1 MGILYFFLFLVAA
14 AILIVPFVILDR
26 QKSHKADLDRL
37 SDDVNELDNKLL
49 FILKHM
55 ATKYDL
61 SQLQLKKSLASEPEP
76 ISVESKI
83 QADKDILP
91 PEPEIIKPQP
101 VTTAPVT
108 EPAIVAEQIEQ
119 EQTIEVPIAESQLE
133 EKIVSEDAVKEDIE
147 VMEEHTYAAAELSK
161 EEPKVVSEPIEQPVE
176 DTFFQQVM
184 QPFAEQIKQQ
194 DIPPADRHPYPYQ
207 VVEDAEDAEKSFVER
222 VFGGN
227 LLAKIGIVTLVLG
240 IGFFVKYAIDQ
251 GWINEVARVAIGLAV
266 GGAIIAIAHKLK
278 EKYNVFSSILVGGG
292 ISVFYITITLAFRE
306 YEIFSQP
313 VAFVLLIIVTIFSVI
328 LSLLYN
334 RQELAIFSLVGGVLA
349 PLMVSTGEGNYI
361 VLFSYMLILN
371 TGMLIISLKKN
382 WKIVNIIAYVA
393 SLLFFWVWLIAKFEI
408 EYLGASIF
416 AVLFFAQFYALAI
429 IKHLREGHQM
439 SIFQAVLIL
448 TNNLSVLL
456 ALMYILNDYTPDLRG
471 VATLLLAA
479 VNAVI
484 MMTLFRQTKVDRNLI
499 YLIIAVVMSFV
510 SLSIPIQLKGHI
522 ITMFW
527 AAETVLLLWLW
538 QKTKIQVFYIGFLAL
553 SILSLVSYGMDLTDG
568 YTYYFGGEALSMF
581 SNKMFVTGVMM
592 VLSFGASLFLLSKEK
607 DDELAKHKNIAVF
620 FRFMFIMLLFIVP
633 YLEINYQLDMRVDVE
648 YSDSFRYLVL
658 ATYATLFVSG
668 LSLAYRKQIGSVGYV
683 FLLIA
688 TALYASAYVL
698 LAIDLRADIFRF
710 ETYPASYFLVHFLS
724 LPAIA
729 SIVYVLAKNIK
740 ERGALTFLSW
750 ILVILST
757 IILSVELDHIV
768 IMLFGNVDNYY
779 SLLADTHTFGYP
791 ILWGLVAM
799 MLMFWGL
806 KGKEVVLRKIS
817 LIAFVII
824 IAKFYLLDV
833 WLMSNLSQVGKIV
846 SFVILGVI
854 LLVVS
859 FIQQKIKVLVQK
871 DEAVEE
877 EKEIQE

>member
-61 SQLQLKKSLASEPEP
+61 SQLQLKKSVAPEPEP
-76 ISVESKI
+76 ISEESQI
-83 QADKDILP
+83 QADKDVLP
-91 PEPEIIKPQP
+91 PEAEMIKPQSA
-101 VTTAPVT
+101 TTAPVA
-108 EPAIVAEQIEQ
+108 EPAIGAEKIEQ
-119 EQTIEVPIAESQLE
+119 EQTVEVPIAESQLE
-133 EKIVSEDAVKEDIE
+133 EKVVAEDPVKEDVGAI
-147 VMEEHTYAAAELSK
+147 EEHTYAAAELPK
-161 EEPKVVSEPIEQPVE
+161 EEPKVVSEPIEQPVQ
-176 DTFFQQVM
+176 DPFFQQVM
-184 QPFAEQIKQQ
+184 QPFTEQIKQN

-278 EKYNVFSSILVGGG
+278 EKYSVFSSILVGGG

-313 VAFVLLIIVTIFSVI
+313 VAFALLIIVTIFSVV

-393 SLLFFWVWLIAKFEI
+393 SLLFFWVWLVVKFET
-408 EYLGASIF
+408 EYLGASVF
-416 AVLFFAQFYALAI
+416 AVLFFAQFYTLAI

-471 VATLLLAA
+471 VATLLLAV

-484 MMTLFRQTKVDRNLI
+484 MISLFRQTKVDRNLI

-510 SLSIPIQLKGHI
+510 SLSIPIQLKGHV

-538 QKTKIQVFYIGFLAL
+538 QKSKIQVFYIGFLAL

-581 SNKMFVTGVMM
+581 SNKMFVTGVVMTF
-592 VLSFGASLFLLSKEK
+592 SFGASLFLLSKEK
-607 DDELAKHKNIAVF
+607 DDEFAKHKNIAVF
-620 FRFMFIMLLFIVP
+620 FRFMFITLLFIVP

-658 ATYATLFVSG
+658 ATYTTLFVSG

-688 TALYASAYVL
+688 TVLYASVYVL

-710 ETYPASYFLVHFLS
+710 ETYPAFYFLVHFLS

-779 SLLADTHTFGYP
+779 SLLDDTHTFGYP

-799 MLMFWGL
+799 MLMLWGL

-817 LIAFVII
+817 LISFALIVV
-824 IAKFYLLDV
+824 KFYAYDV
-833 WLMSNLSQVGKIV
+833 WLMSQVGMIV

-859 FIQQKIKVLVQK
+859 FMQQKIKVLVQK
-871 DEAVEE
+871 DEPV
-877 EKEIQE
+877 

>member
-61 SQLQLKKSLASEPEP
+61 SQLQLKKSVAPEPEP
-76 ISVESKI
+76 ISEESQI
-83 QADKDILP
+83 QADKDVLP
-91 PEPEIIKPQP
+91 PEAEMIKPQSA
-101 VTTAPVT
+101 TTAPVA
-108 EPAIVAEQIEQ
+108 EPAIGAEKIEQ
-119 EQTIEVPIAESQLE
+119 EQTVEVPIAESQLE
-133 EKIVSEDAVKEDIE
+133 EKVVAEDPVKEDVGAI
-147 VMEEHTYAAAELSK
+147 EEHTYAAAELPK
-161 EEPKVVSEPIEQPVE
+161 EEPKVVSEPIEQPVQ
-176 DTFFQQVM
+176 DPFFQQVM
-184 QPFAEQIKQQ
+184 QPFTEQIKQN

-278 EKYNVFSSILVGGG
+278 EKYSVFSSILVGGG

-313 VAFVLLIIVTIFSVI
+313 VAFALLIIVTIFSVV

-393 SLLFFWVWLIAKFEI
+393 SLLFFWVWLVAKFET
-408 EYLGASIF
+408 EYLGASVF
-416 AVLFFAQFYALAI
+416 AVLFFAQFYTLAI

-471 VATLLLAA
+471 VATLLLAV

-484 MMTLFRQTKVDRNLI
+484 MSSLFRQTKVDRNLI

-510 SLSIPIQLKGHI
+510 SLSIPIQLKGHV

-538 QKTKIQVFYIGFLAL
+538 QKSKIQVFYIGFLAL

-581 SNKMFVTGVMM
+581 SNKMFVTGVVMT
-592 VLSFGASLFLLSKEK
+592 LSFGASLFLLSKEK
-607 DDELAKHKNIAVF
+607 DDEFAKHKNIAVF
-620 FRFMFIMLLFIVP
+620 FRFMFITLLFIVP

-658 ATYATLFVSG
+658 ATYTTLFVSG

-688 TALYASAYVL
+688 TVLYASVYVL

-740 ERGALTFLSW
+740 ERGALMFLSW

-779 SLLADTHTFGYP
+779 SLLDDTHTFGYP

-799 MLMFWGL
+799 MLMLWGL

-817 LIAFVII
+817 LISFALIVV
-824 IAKFYLLDV
+824 KFYAYDV
-833 WLMSNLSQVGKIV
+833 WLMSQVGMIV

-859 FIQQKIKVLVQK
+859 FMQQKIKVLVQK
-871 DEAVEE
+871 DEPVEE
-877 EKEIQE
+877 EKEI

>member
-14 AILIVPFVILDR
+14 GILIVPFVILDR

-61 SQLQLKKSLASEPEP
+61 SQLQLKKSVAPEPEP
-76 ISVESKI
+76 ISEESQI
-83 QADKDILP
+83 QVDKDVLP
-91 PEPEIIKPQP
+91 PEAEMIKPQSA
-101 VTTAPVT
+101 TTAPVA
-108 EPAIVAEQIEQ
+108 EPAIGAEKIEQ
-119 EQTIEVPIAESQLE
+119 EQTVEVPIAESQLE
-133 EKIVSEDAVKEDIE
+133 EKVVAEDPVKEDVGAI
-147 VMEEHTYAAAELSK
+147 EEHTYAAAELPK
-161 EEPKVVSEPIEQPVE
+161 EEPKVVSEPIEQPVQ
-176 DTFFQQVM
+176 DPFFQQVM
-184 QPFAEQIKQQ
+184 QPFAEQIKQK
-194 DIPPADRHPYPYQ
+194 DIPPADRHPYLYQ

-278 EKYNVFSSILVGGG
+278 EKYSVFSSILVGGG

-313 VAFVLLIIVTIFSVI
+313 VAFALLIIVTIFSVV

-393 SLLFFWVWLIAKFEI
+393 SLLFFWVWLVVKFET
-408 EYLGASIF
+408 EYLGASVF
-416 AVLFFAQFYALAI
+416 AVLFFAQFYTLAI

-448 TNNLSVLL
+448 INNLSVLL

-471 VATLLLAA
+471 VATLLLAV

-484 MMTLFRQTKVDRNLI
+484 MISLFRQTKVDRNLI

-510 SLSIPIQLKGHI
+510 SLSIPIQLKGHV

-538 QKTKIQVFYIGFLAL
+538 QRSKIQVFYIGFLAL

-581 SNKMFVTGVMM
+581 SNKMFVTGVVMT
-592 VLSFGASLFLLSKEK
+592 LSFGASLFLLSKEK
-607 DDELAKHKNIAVF
+607 DDEFAKHKNIAVF
-620 FRFMFIMLLFIVP
+620 FRFMFITLLFIVP

-688 TALYASAYVL
+688 TVLYASVYVL

-729 SIVYVLAKNIK
+729 SIVHVLAKNIK

-779 SLLADTHTFGYP
+779 SLLDDTHTFGYP

-799 MLMFWGL
+799 MLMLWGL

-817 LIAFVII
+817 LISFALIVV
-824 IAKFYLLDV
+824 KFYAYDV
-833 WLMSNLSQVGKIV
+833 WLMSQVGMIV

-859 FIQQKIKVLVQK
+859 FMQQKIKVLVQK
-871 DEAVEE
+871 DEPVEE